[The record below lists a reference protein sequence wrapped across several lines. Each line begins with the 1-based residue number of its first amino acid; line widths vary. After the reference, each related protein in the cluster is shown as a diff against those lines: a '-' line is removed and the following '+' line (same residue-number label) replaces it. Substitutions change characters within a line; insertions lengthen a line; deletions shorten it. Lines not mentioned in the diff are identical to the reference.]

1 MKGKPKNSKKPNLHL
16 KLYSCNEDKCNEHY
30 IREEDAENEKPK
42 PLQLPDV
49 SKKSICYRSALSSGF
64 AKVIVQTKM
73 KFDFQSLLYLFG
85 KAPRAL
91 LKLKYDLAF

>member
-1 MKGKPKNSKKPNLHL
+1 MKGKPKNAKKPNLHL

-49 SKKSICYRSALSSGF
+49 SKNLFVIARHCRVGLQKS
-64 AKVIVQTKM
+64 
-73 KFDFQSLLYLFG
+73 
-85 KAPRAL
+85 
-91 LKLKYDLAF
+91 